1 MKGILRK
8 DGQDWKVY
16 PFPKSEGEIDDAS
29 LNGYLIDPILL
40 KHYFLD
46 DDYNGEEVEFDTI
59 QHVKMLEGDS
69 TSVNVY
75 ARLIAYVMEA
85 PDYTMRWGVQDNQV
99 PDVGNMVDDED
110 DGLTDDEILIRELGA
125 RKEKLEILARLLA
138 KTWFYSDWKWENPNE
153 RVMQMIMQELGLYP
167 FRDEDEMIQQTQVD
181 DKLYKQ
187 ATKEVSTYGKLSDDI
202 VESKLDLSDM
212 ENKLDSQL
220 AKETPSSLI
229 EWMQSKIELSE
240 CVNCDEVKQTHQICM
255 DCIGKMIKENQENLY
270 TEEQVI
276 EFTKWLASDWFVLWV
291 KDKFLWECDWSEN
304 AENQDYK
311 GYYTEKQ
318 LLELFKSIK
327 QK

>member
-16 PFPKSEGEIDDAS
+16 PFPKNVGVIDNES

-46 DDYNGEEVEFDTI
+46 DDYDGEEVEFDTI

-69 TSVNVY
+69 MSVNVY
-75 ARLIAYVMEA
+75 ARLIKYVMEA
-85 PDYTMRWGVQDNQV
+85 PDYTMRWCVKDNQV

-125 RKEKLEILARLLA
+125 RKEKLEILAKCLA

-167 FRDEDEMIQQTQVD
+167 FKDEDEMIQQTQVD

-202 VESKLDLSDM
+202 VESKLDLSEM

-220 AKETPSSLI
+220 AQETPSSLI
-229 EWMQSKIELSE
+229 EWMESKRDDALKKAELVFPYDIHRTDVATDE
-240 CVNCDEVKQTHQICM
+240 CRKIFVLGWNKA
-255 DCIGKMIKENQENLY
+255 KETLY
-270 TEEQVI
+270 TKQDLINLVEQLKDYTRESNNI
-276 EFTKWLASDWFVLWV
+276 LGHDEREASEFVDIFIQSL
-291 KDKFLWECDWSEN
+291 
-304 AENQDYK
+304 
-311 GYYTEKQ
+311 
-318 LLELFKSIK
+318 K